1 MLISFDLINSKLLYL
16 LPRGIVS
23 RYTAEKQNQLS
34 PRLIFAQSVCIYTSV
49 IDKYLLHNKFDFVF
63 PATILFEF
71 YRNIIVVQITYPYEE
86 SIMI

>member
-34 PRLIFAQSVCIYTSV
+34 PRFIFAQSVYIYTSV
-49 IDKYLLHNKFDFVF
+49 IDKYLLHNKFDFML
-63 PATILFEF
+63 PATTIQTNFIL
-71 YRNIIVVQITYPYEE
+71 TD
-86 SIMI
+86 SLL